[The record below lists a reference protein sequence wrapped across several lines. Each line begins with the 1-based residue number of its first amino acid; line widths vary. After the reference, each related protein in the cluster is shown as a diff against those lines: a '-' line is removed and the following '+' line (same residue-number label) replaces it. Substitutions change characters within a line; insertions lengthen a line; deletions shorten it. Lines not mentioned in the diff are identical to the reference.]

1 MVIKCKEII
10 MKIVKGVKRSAS
22 KEQTFNNF
30 DNDFHDWQ
38 INGRLYDTEIE

>member
-22 KEQTFNNF
+22 KEQTLNN
-30 DNDFHDWQ
+30 FHDWQ